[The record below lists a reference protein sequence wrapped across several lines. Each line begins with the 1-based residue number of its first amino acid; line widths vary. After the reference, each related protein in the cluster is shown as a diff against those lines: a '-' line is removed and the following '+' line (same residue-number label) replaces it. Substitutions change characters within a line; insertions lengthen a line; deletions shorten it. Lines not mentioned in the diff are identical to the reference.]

1 MAISLRHPIY
11 PPRIAK
17 SRECAPMTG
26 MGPSNH
32 HKERDELLEVLKAC
46 GGNRSE
52 AARRLGVSRVTIWK
66 RMKKYSIEPSEIS

>member
-1 MAISLRHPIY
+1 
-11 PPRIAK
+11 
-17 SRECAPMTG
+17 MTG